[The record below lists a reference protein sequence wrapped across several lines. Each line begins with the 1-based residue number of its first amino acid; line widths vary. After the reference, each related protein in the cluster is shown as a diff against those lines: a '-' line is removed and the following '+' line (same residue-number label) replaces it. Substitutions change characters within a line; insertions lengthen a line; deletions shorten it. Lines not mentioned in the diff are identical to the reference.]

1 MKATQ
6 ILMDEHR
13 VIERMI
19 SILVEASD
27 GLEADENIPPSLF
40 LDAADFIRG
49 FADGCHHRKEEGV
62 LFKAME
68 SAGVAADAGPIAV
81 MLREHDLGRHY
92 TRGILS
98 AAQKMAGGENSAKT
112 ELLQNSRNYAQLLTQ
127 HIQKE
132 EAILF
137 PMADR
142 IIPMSLQDQ
151 VFEDFEKV
159 EHEETGEGIH
169 EKYLAMIDRLD
180 ALLKD
185 TWKEIDSLLCLK

>member
-6 ILMDEHR
+6 VLMDEHR

-19 SILVEASD
+19 SLLEKASD
-27 GLEADENIPPSLF
+27 GIEAGENIPPSLF

-68 SAGVAADAGPIAV
+68 TAGVPVDAGPIAV
-81 MLREHDLGRHY
+81 MLMEHDLGRTY
-92 TRGILS
+92 TRGILT
-98 AAQKMAGGENSAKT
+98 AAQKMGAGDPGKT
-112 ELLQNSRNYAQLLTQ
+112 ELLQSARNYAHLLSG
-127 HIQKE
+127 HIHKE
-132 EAILF
+132 DSILF

-142 IIPMSLQDQ
+142 VIPLSLHDQ
-151 VFEDFEKV
+151 VLADFEKV

-169 EKYLAMIDRLD
+169 EKYLGLMDRLD
-180 ALLKD
+180 TLLND
-185 TWKEIDSLLCLK
+185 ILERN

>member
-6 ILMDEHR
+6 VLMDEHR

-19 SILVEASD
+19 SILVKASD
-27 GLEADENIPPSLF
+27 GIEAGENIPPSLF

-62 LFKAME
+62 LFKAMQ
-68 SAGVAADAGPIAV
+68 SAGVPVNAGPIAV
-81 MLREHDLGRHY
+81 MLMEHDLGRTHA
-92 TRGILS
+92 RGILS
-98 AAQKMAGGENSAKT
+98 GAQKMAGGENSGKA
-112 ELLQNSRNYAQLLTQ
+112 ELLQSARNYAQLLTQ

-132 EAILF
+132 DSILF

-142 IIPMSLQDQ
+142 VIPLSLHDQ

-169 EKYLAMIDRLD
+169 EKYLELLDRLD
-180 ALLKD
+180 ILLKD
-185 TWKEIDSLLCLK
+185 ILEKN